1 MSYSI
6 RFENPSSLARRQWV
20 QVPVPELLIPEPI
33 YRVGPFRAIKGRVLA
48 EGVRALHVDVWM
60 DAFERTT
67 YPITVVEMDDPM
79 SGSVEPLSPSPTA
92 ISFEADGS
100 PWVANTTV
108 VQDGPCSLIHMAGRI
123 PGPPGTLMAELWIQ
137 HYLGEGVARWELLV
151 TNSDPRHPD
160 RAHWI
165 EELSFSVAGG
175 VFLIPYWPRW
185 RDTRWTAPNRVSLAR
200 QTWIG
205 DSQAMAWSGVV
216 ALSGDPSLTAWQ
228 HGPICGVLEAA
239 GWQGPWGPFGEVPLT
254 IPDEQAHVTRMRAWF
269 DRIQQPGSL
278 WRPPLL
284 GLAPNSGQS
293 GSQDDFGASKL
304 GWAWAGGP
312 LHILEAYH
320 SALHEASRPGIWY
333 EADGTR
339 VLPWR
344 HPDHVTWSGYT
355 HWHTSYSGDQLGKV
369 GGTWPS
375 WNGYLGPDREHWSNN
390 LLCGTY
396 LLTGSPLLRAVIE
409 KHAYQ
414 FLSGDTLD
422 PRLPG
427 TSSPGP
433 ARAIGRGLLAVA
445 WAHRCLEPGS
455 ELERR
460 VRERVHDRLVMIE
473 AVTRPPA
480 GAVVAPLS
488 TSTDPRRL
496 GGAECWS
503 WEEPLGLI
511 GLRAAEV
518 YFGQP
523 IARVI
528 LQRAC
533 ASWIAYGWW
542 HDGAAWRMADVV
554 AYLGGQAPP
563 ISAYPTATNPR
574 PVEPP
579 LVDRTEG
586 FEEWSIGAVLIATR
600 VLDGE
605 LRDKANQIL
614 EAFPVASVRDAEWRS
629 VR

>member
-1 MSYSI
+1 MNPTI
-6 RFENPSSLARRQWV
+6 RFENPSPFARRQWV
-20 QVPVPELLIPEPI
+20 QVSVPEAVVPDTVCM
-33 YRVGPFRAIKGRVLA
+33 VGPFRAIRGRVLA
-48 EGVRALHVDVWM
+48 EGIRALHVDIQM
-60 DAFERTT
+60 GPFERTT
-67 YPITVVEMDDPM
+67 YE
-79 SGSVEPLSPSPTA
+79 LSTTPTA
-92 ISFEADGS
+92 TAQGAPAADSIAAPTPISFEPDGS
-100 PWVANTTV
+100 PWTATTTV
-108 VQDGPCSLIHMAGRI
+108 TSDGPCSLIHMCGRI
-123 PGPPGTLMAELWIQ
+123 PGPPGTLVAEVWIQ
-137 HYLGEGVARWELLV
+137 HYAGEGVARWELLV
-151 TNSDPRHPD
+151 TNSDPRHPE
-160 RAHWI
+160 RSHWI
-165 EELSFSVAGG
+165 EELSFSVAGE

-185 RDTRWTAPNRVSLAR
+185 RDTRWTGPNRLSLAR

-228 HGPICGVLEAA
+228 HGPICGALDSTSWY
-239 GWQGPWGPFGEVPLT
+239 GHWGPFGEVPQF
-254 IPDEQAHVTRMRAWF
+254 PSNEQAHVTRLKSWF
-269 DRIQQPGSL
+269 DRTQQVGSL

-284 GLAPNSGQS
+284 GLMPNSGQS
-293 GSQDDFGASKL
+293 GGQDDFGATKL
-304 GWAWAGGP
+304 GWVWSGGP

-333 EADGTR
+333 EVDGSR
-339 VLPWR
+339 VLPWH

-455 ELERR
+455 ELATR
-460 VRERVHDRLVMIE
+460 VRQRVHDRLVMIE

-488 TSTDPRRL
+488 TSGDPRRL
-496 GGAECWS
+496 GGVECWS

-511 GLRAAEV
+511 GLRAAEL
-518 YFGQP
+518 YFSEPTAG
-523 IARVI
+523 VI
-528 LQRAC
+528 LRRAC

-542 HDGAAWRMADVV
+542 HDGLAWRMADVV

-563 ISAYPTATNPR
+563 ANAYPTVTNPR

-579 LVDRTEG
+579 LVERTEG

-600 VLDGE
+600 VLNGE

-614 EAFPVASVRDAEWRS
+614 AAFPVASVRDAEWRA